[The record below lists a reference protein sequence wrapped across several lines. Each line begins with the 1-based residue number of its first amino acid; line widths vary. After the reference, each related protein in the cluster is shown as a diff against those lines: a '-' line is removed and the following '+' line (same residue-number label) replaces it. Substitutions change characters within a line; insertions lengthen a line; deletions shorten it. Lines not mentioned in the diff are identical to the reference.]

1 MLLYLDN
8 CSFNRP
14 FDNQTQLSI
23 SLESQA
29 KLFIQQGIL
38 QGHFQLLWSY
48 VLEHEN
54 SKNPFNER
62 FASIYSW
69 KELAVKH
76 IIETEEILAF
86 GESLMDRGLK
96 MLDALH
102 IACAYY
108 GGCERFITVD
118 KKLINKPITEVVVQ
132 NPVEFIRELGA

>member
-62 FASIYSW
+62 LASIYSW
-69 KELAVKH
+69 KELAVRH